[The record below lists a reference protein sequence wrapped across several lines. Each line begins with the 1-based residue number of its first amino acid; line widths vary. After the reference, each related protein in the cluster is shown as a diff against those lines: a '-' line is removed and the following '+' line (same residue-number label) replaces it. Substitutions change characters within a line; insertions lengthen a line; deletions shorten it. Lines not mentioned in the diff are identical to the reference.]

1 MSCLIVFFKNNW
13 SAMTDGH
20 ISVDANIVVLNAS
33 KKYSTYFYFYTSL
46 EVSTSFSFSIV
57 LVRYVFALARCLVQL
72 VESYQSI
79 FVRSNLN
86 VHTSCY
92 HN

>member
-46 EVSTSFSFSIV
+46 EVSTSFSF
-57 LVRYVFALARCLVQL
+57 FHC
-72 VESYQSI
+72 
-79 FVRSNLN
+79 
-86 VHTSCY
+86 SCQICVCSGTLSGSAG
-92 HN
+92 